1 MSEIDAG
8 RLQRAIWLKIQPISG
23 GYLVSGG
30 ASGHVVEVDGGRVT
44 CHCPDAERMGDG
56 CKHSLALRLRAGD
69 GEVIDALRLLIPN
82 PRHFPEKKGS
92 RLGRKATNGESGGV
106 EGGLNSGVPEVVS

>member
-1 MSEIDAG
+1 MDTPRRDHVPRTEIPARAIVAWGAAAG
-8 RLQRAIWLKIQPISG
+8 DGLVIDTGGLRRAIWLKIQPVSWG
-23 GYLVSGG
+23 CLVSGG
-30 ASGHVVEVDGGRVT
+30 AAAHVVGVDGGRVT

-82 PRHFPEKKGS
+82 PS
-92 RLGRKATNGESGGV
+92 RVR
-106 EGGLNSGVPEVVS
+106 